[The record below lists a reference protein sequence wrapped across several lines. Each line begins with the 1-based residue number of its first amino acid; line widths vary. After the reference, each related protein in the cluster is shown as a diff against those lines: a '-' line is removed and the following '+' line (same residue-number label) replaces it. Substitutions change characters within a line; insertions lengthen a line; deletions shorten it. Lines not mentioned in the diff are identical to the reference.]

1 VRVSADGVA
10 SVLARPDAEHR
21 SSGPQLRRPV
31 RREEHFRAGY
41 IGEPAVPCCWGM
53 RRTAG
58 VVMPEDHDFKRL
70 VRARMQ
76 HTGERYTRARSA
88 LVAQREAGDQ
98 LVSDRT
104 RSLLG
109 QLADVGLAAVSREH
123 LARLPE
129 PERRAAAIEGLRHE
143 SWRVRRTCAQLLDRV
158 DLTPESVAAL
168 TRALDDEHPPV
179 RRKAV
184 HTLTC
189 EDCKPNGCPVDVRPV
204 FERAIGDPSSL
215 VRSMVL
221 HVVTLHFFDQQW
233 AVDLVAAVAASDKSA
248 KLRELAASEI
258 RWHRECWESDDR
270 RRELAPDVVARTERH
285 GGRWIVVRD
294 GRVVATPGKAGR
306 VYDRE
311 LSAGGRK
318 YWVAPPGAV
327 RPRIP

>member
-1 VRVSADGVA
+1 
-10 SVLARPDAEHR
+10 
-21 SSGPQLRRPV
+21 
-31 RREEHFRAGY
+31 
-41 IGEPAVPCCWGM
+41 
-53 RRTAG
+53 
-58 VVMPEDHDFKRL
+58 MPEDHDFKRL

-76 HTGERYTRARSA
+76 DTGERYTQARAA
-88 LVAQREAGDQ
+88 LVAQREAGGR

-158 DLTPESVAAL
+158 DLTPESAAAL
-168 TRALDDEHPPV
+168 TRALDDEHPQV

-189 EDCKPNGCPVDVRPV
+189 ENCKPNGCAVEVQPV

-233 AVDLVAAVAASDKSA
+233 AVDLVAAVAVSDKSA
-248 KLRELAASEI
+248 KLRESAAAQI
-258 RWHRECWESDDR
+258 RWLRWHWDSDDR

-285 GGRWIVVRD
+285 VGRWIVIRD
-294 GRVVATPGKAGR
+294 GRVVTTPGKAGR
-306 VYDRE
+306 IYDRE

>member
-1 VRVSADGVA
+1 
-10 SVLARPDAEHR
+10 
-21 SSGPQLRRPV
+21 
-31 RREEHFRAGY
+31 
-41 IGEPAVPCCWGM
+41 
-53 RRTAG
+53 
-58 VVMPEDHDFKRL
+58 MPEDHDFKRL

-76 HTGERYTRARSA
+76 DTGERYTQARAA
-88 LVAQREAGDQ
+88 LAAQRDAGDRV
-98 LVSDRT
+98 VSDRT

-109 QLADVGLAAVSREH
+109 QLADTGLAAVSRDH

-129 PERRAAAIEGLRHE
+129 PERRAAALEGLRHE
-143 SWRVRRTCAQLLDRV
+143 NWRVRRTCALLLDRV

-168 TRALDDEHPPV
+168 TRALDDEHPQV

-189 EDCKPNGCPVDVRPV
+189 ENCKPNGCAVDVRPV

-215 VRSMVL
+215 VRGMVV
-221 HVVTLHFFDQQW
+221 HVVTLHFFDRQW
-233 AVDLVAAVAASDKSA
+233 AIDLVAAVAASDKSA
-248 KLRELAASEI
+248 QLREWAAAWI
-258 RWHRECWESDDR
+258 RGLRECWESDDR
-270 RRELAPDVVARTERH
+270 RRELAPGVVARTERH

-311 LSAGGRK
+311 LAAGGRK
-318 YWVAPPGAV
+318 YWVAVPGMV

>member
-1 VRVSADGVA
+1 
-10 SVLARPDAEHR
+10 
-21 SSGPQLRRPV
+21 
-31 RREEHFRAGY
+31 
-41 IGEPAVPCCWGM
+41 
-53 RRTAG
+53 
-58 VVMPEDHDFKRL
+58 MPEDHDFKRL
-70 VRARMQ
+70 VRALMQ
-76 HTGERYTRARSA
+76 DTGERYTQARAA

-158 DLTPESVAAL
+158 DLTAESVAAL
-168 TRALDDEHPPV
+168 TRALDDEHPQV

-189 EDCKPNGCPVDVRPV
+189 ENCKPNGCAVDVRPV

-221 HVVTLHFFDQQW
+221 QVVTLHFFDQQW
-233 AVDLVAAVAASDKSA
+233 AIDLVAAVAASDKSA
-248 KLRELAASEI
+248 QLRELAAAEI
-258 RWHRECWESDDR
+258 RWHRERSESDDR

-318 YWVAPPGAV
+318 YWLT
-327 RPRIP
+327 RPERYARGSHEGRLLMELADSHRNAGGLASSAGVCAGEMPRC